1 MGKYTVFS
9 RLVQSNYEGDLM
21 DRSIMKR
28 DNKLIVA
35 AVVLPFLV
43 GVFFD
48 QTAAY
53 KLSSMHFFVL
63 TALIVTYNVVLFIQ
77 RTDWERRKFV
87 FQCSCMGFFTIG
99 SIQGVCLIRNTEDFS
114 DHLRTVLGIGLAV
127 LLIIALLVLLKTEKG
142 VTENVIMLVIFA
154 AFMLRI
160 FYAGLT
166 MALLYQNDV
175 TAFHPDCTGHLGY
188 VYYMYR
194 DGHLPDVDPTTQF
207 EFYQPPLHYAIS
219 AVFLRML
226 EFMRLLP
233 AEREGVEEILQVLP
247 MIYSMI
253 TIVFIDKIGRQM
265 KLSPEGRLI
274 SVCLAGFLPYS
285 VMTGAALNNDPLAI
299 MLMVMSIYFTFKWYD
314 SPDMKGIL
322 IMALC
327 IGGAMMSKFSSALI
341 APAMAVMMLQRA
353 WKDRKQWVAYL
364 KQFVGFGLAAFPLGL
379 WHSLYCFIR
388 YRMPIG
394 YAAPLGEDSRQYIGN
409 YGKWERLFDFDR
421 AFEYLGVRMDYIE
434 YYADYNIPVT
444 LVKFATFG
452 ESQYYRDSWLT
463 HILGTGMF
471 WVNAV
476 LFVLMAAAFVAW
488 CFFRDGRAVQ
498 KAFIG
503 VGAVVSLVLYVKF
516 CLKYTHVCTM
526 NIRYIMCAV
535 YLGCITIAAAVSGLQ
550 ERIAGKS
557 ETGGLICKRIM
568 TAAALFYAIAVTV
581 LMWGMETLIF

>member
-1 MGKYTVFS
+1 MFS